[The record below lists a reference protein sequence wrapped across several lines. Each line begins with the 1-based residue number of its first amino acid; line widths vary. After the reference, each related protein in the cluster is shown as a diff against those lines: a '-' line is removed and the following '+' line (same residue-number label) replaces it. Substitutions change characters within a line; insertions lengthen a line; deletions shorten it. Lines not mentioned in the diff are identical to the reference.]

1 MGKQQNQWQT
11 FFSWAPKS
19 LWTVTIAMKL
29 KDTCSLEENDKP
41 RKHIKKQ
48 RCYFADKVMS
58 SQSYGLVFP
67 VVMYGC
73 ERWSVEGWALKN
85 WCFWTV
91 VLEKTLESLLDCKEI
106 KPVHP
111 KGNQSWI
118 FFGRT
123 DAEAEAP
130 ILRPPEVKCW
140 LIGKDPVLGKTEGR
154 RRRGW
159 QRRWLDV
166 ITDLM
171 DRAPRDGEGQGNL
184 ACCSPWGHKESD
196 TTEWLNNNNNALKS
210 EFLSAQI

>member
-1 MGKQQNQWQT
+1 MGKQQKQWQT

-29 KDTCSLEENDKP
+29 KDTCSLEDNDKP
-41 RKHIKKQ
+41 RQHIKKQ

-73 ERWSVEGWALKN
+73 ESWRSVEGWALKN

-106 KPVHP
+106 QPVHP

-123 DAEAEAP
+123 DAEAEAL
-130 ILRPPEVKCW
+130 ILRPHEVKCW
-140 LIGKDPVLGKTEGR
+140 LIGKDLCWERLKAG
-154 RRRGW
+154 
-159 QRRWLDV
+159 
-166 ITDLM
+166 
-171 DRAPRDGEGQGNL
+171 GEGDDREDGWMSSLTWWTELQEMVKDRETWHAAVHGVTKSQTRL
-184 ACCSPWGHKESD
+184 SD
-196 TTEWLNNNNNALKS
+196 WTTITTL
-210 EFLSAQI
+210 